1 MEDRIPAKSALHD
14 CWAPRLQR
22 TRLLDEKLFR
32 VRPRKLNPSIACSS
46 LSAVENA
53 RETVPLD
60 LKLGERGDVERM

>member
-14 CWAPRLQR
+14 CWAP
-22 TRLLDEKLFR
+22 RLLDEKLFR